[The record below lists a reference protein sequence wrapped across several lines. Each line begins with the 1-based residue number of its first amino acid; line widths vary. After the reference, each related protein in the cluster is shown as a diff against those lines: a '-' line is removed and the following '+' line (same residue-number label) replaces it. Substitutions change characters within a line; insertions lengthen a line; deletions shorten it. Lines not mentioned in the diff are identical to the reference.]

1 MDLETQLQNTLL
13 CQSAVLELLD
23 TRKSS
28 IEKIIHNLA
37 RLIQEM
43 GQQRLKS
50 LSERPLES
58 A

>member
-1 MDLETQLQNTLL
+1 MALETQLVEYVIMPICHSLITGHR
-13 CQSAVLELLD
+13 QSL
-23 TRKSS
+23 